1 MLKTH
6 WVFQFFTDCHTAS
19 EFIRRNGPDSCC
31 IMGVKEKVA
40 DRLSQV
46 ALPFTALEFVRSD
59 HGIWAN
65 EQNAASLPLGC
76 LSSTAWVR
84 RLKRITIVRSMEA
97 GQHWI
102 WKGRRMSNSVLVRFD
117 VAAEGDDVGFAVCG
131 QDVQPHSQVDDGG
144 EDLGELMPTSAL
156 VDLRAEIVLETTVE
170 DARRVRL
177 LPDVNHI
184 SQRQVGQQGRVRIT
198 VDLPESVIPGAT
210 LQSCIWSRSSL
221 RASTG
226 MLLYQCTEQWEELSS
241 LLLTEAWASRRVIC
255 ESPRVTIDTSTSLN
269 SDDVFSRL
277 KEWRFAGLI
286 SEDISYRSWRVD
298 NEGRV
303 DLSIGVI
310 DSGAKAE
317 IRNVDPRFTTGACKA
332 LLSAIGIWID
342 CRSIL
347 ISEVFDSEGSTS
359 RTLKMNVSKND
370 INRLVGFSRSFKWH
384 DEHMRVLFDEAEH
397 FPEHHSRT
405 APHGGSTLARRHAP
419 CFAARG

>member
-1 MLKTH
+1 ML
-6 WVFQFFTDCHTAS
+6 
-19 EFIRRNGPDSCC
+19 
-31 IMGVKEKVA
+31 
-40 DRLSQV
+40 
-46 ALPFTALEFVRSD
+46 
-59 HGIWAN
+59 
-65 EQNAASLPLGC
+65 
-76 LSSTAWVR
+76 
-84 RLKRITIVRSMEA
+84 
-97 GQHWI
+97 
-102 WKGRRMSNSVLVRFD
+102 
-117 VAAEGDDVGFAVCG
+117 
-131 QDVQPHSQVDDGG
+131 
-144 EDLGELMPTSAL
+144 PTSAL

-184 SQRQVGQQGRVRIT
+184 SQRKVGQQGRVRIA
-198 VDLPESVIPGAT
+198 VDLPESVIPEAT

-221 RASTG
+221 RAFTG
-226 MLLYQCTEQWEELSS
+226 MLLYQSVEQWEELSS
-241 LLLTEAWASRRVIC
+241 LLLTEPWASGRVIC

-269 SDDVFSRL
+269 SDDVISRW
-277 KEWRFAGLI
+277 KEWRVAGLI

-317 IRNVDPRFTTGACKA
+317 IRSVDPRFTTGACKA

-359 RTLKMNVSKND
+359 RTLTVNVSKND

-397 FPEHHSRT
+397 FPEHDSRT
-405 APHGGSTLARRHAP
+405 APHGGSTPARTPKPTLPTKRSHAP
-419 CFAARG
+419 SSTPHRLVKTKLEDELMTVMDESADPVNVAVEPGDKNLVGCLETPDLQMPCKHTVAVAPGDIVRACRLGCRVWLGRGTDWPPRRQAETCHARWC

>member
-1 MLKTH
+1 
-6 WVFQFFTDCHTAS
+6 
-19 EFIRRNGPDSCC
+19 
-31 IMGVKEKVA
+31 
-40 DRLSQV
+40 
-46 ALPFTALEFVRSD
+46 
-59 HGIWAN
+59 
-65 EQNAASLPLGC
+65 
-76 LSSTAWVR
+76 
-84 RLKRITIVRSMEA
+84 MEA

-117 VAAEGDDVGFAVCG
+117 VAAEGDDVGFVVCA

-144 EDLGELMPTSAL
+144 GDLGELMPTSAL
-156 VDLRAEIVLETTVE
+156 VDLRAEIVLETTVG

-184 SQRQVGQQGRVRIT
+184 SQRKVGQQGRVRIT
-198 VDLPESVIPGAT
+198 VDLPESVIPEET

-226 MLLYQCTEQWEELSS
+226 MLLYQSAEQWEELSS

-269 SDDVFSRL
+269 SDDVISRL
-277 KEWRFAGLI
+277 KEWRVAGLI

-310 DSGAKAE
+310 DSDAKAE
-317 IRNVDPRFTTGACKA
+317 IRSVDPRFTTGACKA
-332 LLSAIGIWID
+332 LLSAMGIWID
-342 CRSIL
+342 CRNIL

-359 RTLKMNVSKND
+359 RTLTVNVSKND
-370 INRLVGFSRSFKWH
+370 INRLVRFSRSY
-384 DEHMRVLFDEAEH
+384 MRVLFDEAEH
-397 FPEHHSRT
+397 FPEQDSRT
-405 APHGGSTLARRHAP
+405 APHGGSTPARRHAP